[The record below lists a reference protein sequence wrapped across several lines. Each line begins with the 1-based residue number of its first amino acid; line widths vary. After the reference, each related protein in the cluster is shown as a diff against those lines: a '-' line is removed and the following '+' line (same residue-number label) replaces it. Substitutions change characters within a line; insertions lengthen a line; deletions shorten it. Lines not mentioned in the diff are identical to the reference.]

1 MRRMFWPKEVW
12 GRYARKLDEFKA
24 PENVA
29 PALGCLNELVTD
41 ALRHAPQS
49 LAYMAKL
56 RDRDVFRFCA
66 IPQVMAIGTLAM
78 CYNNHGVF
86 TGARPL
92 RNTLQWG
99 LYPICTNYRVNLYP
113 KTLTLKTM
121 YPTGWLSLPALL
133 QVLWDV
139 GRIAGL
145 LPEEVVLPLVCFD
158 SAVIAQ
164 AW

>member
-24 PENVA
+24 PENA
-29 PALGCLNELVTD
+29 AAALGCLNELVTD

-86 TGARPL
+86 TGARTLINPL
-92 RNTLQWG
+92 QVYTLYALTIDL
-99 LYPICTNYRVNLYP
+99 LYPENPNPQNKLPCPRLGQGTLYSIRCQ
-113 KTLTLKTM
+113 LVS
-121 YPTGWLSLPALL
+121 WLRLPCP
-133 QVLWDV
+133 
-139 GRIAGL
+139 GRHTR
-145 LPEEVVLPLVCFD
+145 PL
-158 SAVIAQ
+158 
-164 AW
+164 

>member
-24 PENVA
+24 PENA
-29 PALGCLNELVTD
+29 AAALGCLNELVTD

-92 RNTLQWG
+92 INPLQGEFIPDMLLTIDLISTLI
-99 LYPICTNYRVNLYP
+99 P
-113 KTLTLKTM
+113 LTLKTN
-121 YPTGWLSLPALL
+121 YPVPA
-133 QVLWDV
+133 QD
-139 GRIAGL
+139 RGL
-145 LPEEVVLPLVCFD
+145 
-158 SAVIAQ
+158 
-164 AW
+164 